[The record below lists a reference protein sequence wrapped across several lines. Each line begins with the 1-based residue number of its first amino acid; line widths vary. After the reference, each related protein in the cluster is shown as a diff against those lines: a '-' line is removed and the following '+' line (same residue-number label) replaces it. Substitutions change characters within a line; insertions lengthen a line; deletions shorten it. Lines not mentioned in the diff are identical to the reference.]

1 MKIKAIAGLMLVVA
15 VFACASEKRTP
26 RAPVAAAPPAATPS
40 PQANQPQTQSDIR
53 IADDIRRA
61 CGISDADAHFAFDS
75 SLVRDVDY
83 PVLRKLVACFASG
96 PLAKRE
102 MRLVGHADP
111 RGDDEYN
118 LVLGGSRAD
127 GIKRFLIQGGL
138 SQAQVATSSRGEM
151 DSKGVDE
158 ASWSKDRRVDILLA
172 N

>member
-1 MKIKAIAGLMLVVA
+1 MKATTAAALSLA
-15 VFACASEKRTP
+15 LLACAGDKP
-26 RAPVAAAPPAATPS
+26 PPARAPVGEATPPVTSAPPAP
-40 PQANQPQTQSDIR
+40 PETQSVIR

-61 CGISDADAHFAFDS
+61 CGINGADAHFAFDS

-127 GIKRFLIQGGL
+127 GVKRFLIQGGL